1 MADKLIICV
10 SQHQVLFD
18 KRHADYKD
26 NYLKDNIWQSITDH
40 LGSANG
46 E

>member
-10 SQHQVLFD
+10 SQRQALFD
-18 KRHADYKD
+18 KWRADYKD
-26 NYLKDNIWQSITDH
+26 NVAENHRS
-40 LGSANG
+40 GSANG